1 MKDNDRTLIL
11 LLLIRFTIYTVL
23 RNSVYKMEKSY
34 REFIRTRNQDSRF
47 IVTKITM
54 QLKSSV
60 QLGRIIFVYH
70 NNFVGDI

>member
-1 MKDNDRTLIL
+1 
-11 LLLIRFTIYTVL
+11 
-23 RNSVYKMEKSY
+23 MEKSY
-34 REFIRTRNQDSRF
+34 RELIRTRNQDSRF